1 MSDDSRTP
9 DDDLEATRSVFD
21 PELSARR
28 AEALGVPAE
37 VDGYRMLRVLGEGGM
52 GVVYEAEQREPRRR
66 VAFKVLRE
74 GSRMDDLHV
83 RLFRREVETLAR
95 LRHPNIAAIYG
106 SGRLPDGR
114 PYFAMELI
122 EGDTLA
128 AYLQGRP
135 SPSSRVELAH
145 RLAIA
150 RRVADAV
157 HYAHQRGVIHRDLKP
172 SNIFVVR
179 GHDSGATGSGAAHG
193 PDVKILDF
201 GLARLT
207 DDDSN
212 ATLTSELGDIRGT
225 LPYMSPEQARGESR
239 NLDVRSDVYALGVIL
254 YELVTG
260 QRPYDLQ
267 KAALLEA
274 VRVICETPPRPMR
287 DTPSGIG
294 RVDADL
300 QTIVMKALEKDAERR
315 YASAAAF
322 GDDLERYLTSQP
334 ILAHAPSA
342 AYQLRMLVTR
352 HRAVVAA
359 AAVALAVIV
368 VASVVSTAMFFRAR
382 TEAAKARQVSAFLS
396 EMLSG
401 VGPSVALGRDT
412 ALLREVLE
420 ATGKRVSTELAD
432 QPDVAAGIEQ
442 VLGTTWL
449 QLGDIEQARKYAND
463 AYDKRRKLHRGAN
476 ADLAGDL
483 GLLTNVA
490 WRQGEFAAAESL
502 GRVTLDMRRKLGK
515 GPNAET
521 AGALTDLGSI
531 LLQVGRFDDA
541 EPMLREALTM
551 RQAIVKG
558 DDRDLAVQWNALGN
572 VMQYR
577 GRFETADSL
586 YQLALAMHVRVL
598 GELHPDVVVD
608 LINLGQL
615 QTNRSRFTAAD
626 SMLRHAITLGEKLYG
641 KEHPTL
647 EVAWSGLSDALRR
660 SGDFAGAER
669 ADQTAI
675 GMAKRLHGEES
686 VAYANALQGL
696 SVTLSEWKGRE
707 AGLPAT
713 LQSIAILR
721 RVLASDDV
729 QLSSGLANLADTYAG
744 LHRFAAADSLY
755 REVLATRKKRMGEDS
770 PQYLLALNNYAR
782 MKLEAGEFAASER
795 LFRATYE
802 GRRRT
807 QGEAHDGT
815 IVSMSD
821 LASLLATCGRFG
833 EAESLWARAGVLA
846 DSVVGRGQML
856 STVIHALHAHAL
868 CELGREREAAPEVVP
883 ALEGVTKFYGP
894 ANSATLRVAVTL
906 ARTRAAQGR
915 APEADSL
922 FRVALAAPDAD
933 ESLKR
938 VRHLE
943 YGRFLTAQ
951 RRYPEAARELLVVEK
966 LTREGPAARIVKRL
980 RTLDAL
986 VALYEAWGRPA
997 DAAHWRATRD
1007 REKPRLQ
1014 ALLSR

>member
-9 DDDLEATRSVFD
+9 DEELDATRSVFD
-21 PELSARR
+21 PEISARR
-28 AEALGVPAE
+28 AEALGVPPE
-37 VDGYRMLRVLGEGGM
+37 VDGYQMLRIIGEGGM

-128 AYLQGRP
+128 AYLRGRP
-135 SPSSRVELAH
+135 SPSSRGELAH

-274 VRVICETPPRPMR
+274 VRVICETPPKPMR

-322 GDDLERYLTSQP
+322 ADDLERYLTSQP

-352 HRAVVAA
+352 HRAVVGAA
-359 AAVALAVIV
+359 ALALGVIV
-368 VASVVSTAMFFRAR
+368 IASVVSTAMYFRAR

-401 VGPSVALGRDT
+401 VGPSVARGRDT
-412 ALLREVLE
+412 ALLKEVLE
-420 ATGKRVSTELAD
+420 QTGKRVSTELAN

-449 QLGDIEQARKYAND
+449 QLGDIETARKYANA
-463 AYDKRRKLHRGAN
+463 AYEKRRKLHRGAHP
-476 ADLAGDL
+476 DLAGDL

-490 WRQGEFAAAESL
+490 WRQGEYPAAESL
-502 GRVTLDMRRKLGK
+502 GRLTLDMRRKLAK
-515 GPNAET
+515 GPDAAT

-558 DDRDLAVQWNALGN
+558 DDRDVAVQLNALGN

-577 GRFETADSL
+577 GNFETADSL
-586 YQLALAMHVRVL
+586 YQLALAMHIRVL

-608 LINLGQL
+608 LVNLGQL
-615 QTNRSRFTAAD
+615 QTNRSRFAAAD
-626 SMLRHAITLGEKLYG
+626 SMLRRAIALGEKLHG
-641 KEHPTL
+641 KDHPTL
-647 EVAWSGLSDALRR
+647 EVAWTGLADALRR

-669 ADQTAI
+669 ANQI
-675 GMAKRLHGEES
+675 VLGMTKRLHGEES
-686 VAYANALQGL
+686 AAFADALMSL
-696 SVTLSEWKGRE
+696 SVTLSEWKGAE
-707 AGLPAT
+707 AGLSSTFQA
-713 LQSIAILR
+713 IAILR
-721 RVLASDDV
+721 RVLAPGDG
-729 QLSSGLANLADTYAG
+729 QLTVGLANLADTYTG
-744 LHRFAAADSLY
+744 LNRFAEADSLY
-755 REVLATRKKRMGEDS
+755 REVLATRKKLMGEDS

-782 MKLEAGEFAASER
+782 MKLASGEFSESER
-795 LFRATYE
+795 LFRAAYVS
-802 GRRRT
+802 RRRA

-821 LASLLATCGRFG
+821 LASLLATCGRFV
-833 EAESLWARAGVLA
+833 EAESLWARAAVLS
-846 DSVVGRGQML
+846 DSVIGREQMM
-856 STVIHALHAHAL
+856 SSVMHALHAVRSASWGANGRPLPKPCPRSRASRSSTDRRTVRRCGSRSRSHA
-868 CELGREREAAPEVVP
+868 CE
-883 ALEGVTKFYGP
+883 
-894 ANSATLRVAVTL
+894 
-906 ARTRAAQGR
+906 
-915 APEADSL
+915 
-922 FRVALAAPDAD
+922 
-933 ESLKR
+933 
-938 VRHLE
+938 
-943 YGRFLTAQ
+943 
-951 RRYPEAARELLVVEK
+951 RR
-966 LTREGPAARIVKRL
+966 REGRPRRIRCSASRSPRRTPTAR
-980 RTLDAL
+980 
-986 VALYEAWGRPA
+986 
-997 DAAHWRATRD
+997 
-1007 REKPRLQ
+1007 
-1014 ALLSR
+1014 